1 MTEQY
6 PRANPAAESVDV
18 LRSLPTRLQ
27 PHLILLQETPAITRS
42 IADAVVIKQGDIFF
56 LTNRDGN
63 VPLLGPHGYGLYYHD
78 CRYLNGY
85 EFKIAGATYSALAA
99 AAEHDFM
106 TVFQFTNPNISI
118 VGRDLIQAEQISV
131 EWETIID
138 SDNLALY
145 DELTFHNFGFE
156 QDIEFPVS
164 FTFRA
169 EFEDIFVVRGIL
181 SGRLGERFDP
191 VWENHTLGLVYHG
204 ADGLYRSVSIHFSPG
219 PLTTEDTTAHFLV
232 RLKPRE
238 TKRIR
243 IASIIAE
250 SPEISEVGPKPFHP
264 PNLERTKLR
273 LQQSYDD
280 WISRRTQFRTD
291 NLPLNRLMVRSFR
304 DLRMLQNRIGDHRY
318 FTGGLPWYG
327 TLFGRDSLLT
337 AIQTLAFD
345 QESAASTLRLLAR
358 YQGQRLDASRDEQPG
373 KILHELRI
381 GEPARLNLIPF
392 SPYYGTVDATP
403 LFLVLAG
410 LHAAW
415 TGDLTLFHELRDPI
429 EFALE
434 WLAQYGDLN
443 GDGFIEYQSTAA
455 KGLVNQGWKD
465 SQNAIVN
472 ADGSLAIPPIALVE
486 VQGYVY
492 LAKTTLADVFDR
504 AGEKDR
510 ATQLRKEAAELREAF
525 NRDFWLDNQ
534 GFYALALQRN
544 REPCA
549 VLASNIGHALWTGIA
564 DPDKA
569 RETAE
574 ALMGADMFNGW
585 GVRTLSTEELRYS
598 PIGYHLGTV
607 WPHDNSIIVAG
618 LRRYGFDDEACRIF
632 LGIVEAALDF
642 DLYRLPEL
650 FAGHARQE
658 NQVPV
663 RYPVAC
669 HPQAWAAG
677 SVPFM
682 LKSLLGLVPE
692 GFDHRLRIVRPVLPE
707 YTGYVEL
714 RGLRVGTGVADLR
727 FERTEAGVDVNVLN
741 VRGEL
746 DIVTEPERPSLRLH
760 KGPG

>member
-1 MTEQY
+1 MTEQR
-6 PRANPAAESVDV
+6 PKDNPAAESVDV

-27 PHLILLQETPAITRS
+27 PHLVLLQETPAITRS

-99 AAEHDFM
+99 AAEQDFM
-106 TVFQFTNPNISI
+106 TVFQFTNPNISV
-118 VGRDLIQAEQISV
+118 VGRDLIHAEQIGV

-156 QDIEFPVS
+156 QEIEFPVS
-164 FTFRA
+164 FTYRA
-169 EFEDIFVVRGIL
+169 EFEDIFVVRGML
-181 SGRLGERFDP
+181 SGRIGERFDP
-191 VWENHTLGLVYHG
+191 IWEDHTLGLVYHG
-204 ADGLYRSVSIHFSPG
+204 ADDLYRSVAIHFAPS
-219 PLTTEDTTAHFLV
+219 PLTTEETTAYFLV

-250 SPEISEVGPKPFHP
+250 SPEITEVGPKPYHP
-264 PNLERTKLR
+264 PSLERTKLR
-273 LQQSYDD
+273 LQQSSEE
-280 WISRRTQFRTD
+280 WIRNRTQFQSD
-291 NLPLNRLMVRSFR
+291 SLPLNRLMARSFR
-304 DLRMLQNRIGDHRY
+304 DLRMLQSKIGDHEY
-318 FTGGLPWYG
+318 FTAGLPWFG
-327 TLFGRDSLLT
+327 ALFGRDSLIT

-345 QESAASTLRLLAR
+345 QQSAANTLRLLAN
-358 YQGQRLDASRDEQPG
+358 YQGQQLNPSRDEQPG
-373 KILHELRI
+373 KILHELRV
-381 GEPARLNLIPF
+381 GEPARMNLIPF

-403 LFLVLAG
+403 LFLVLVG

-415 TGDLTLFHELRDPI
+415 SGDLTLFHELRSPI
-429 EFALE
+429 ELALE
-434 WLAQYGDLN
+434 WLAKYGDLN

-455 KGLVNQGWKD
+455 RGLVNQGWKD

-492 LAKTTLADVFDR
+492 LAKTSLAEIYDR
-504 AGEKDR
+504 AGEPDR
-510 ATQLRKEAAELREAF
+510 AKQLRKEAAELREKF
-525 NRDFWLDNQ
+525 NREFWLENQ
-534 GFYALALQRN
+534 GFYALALQQN
-544 REPCA
+544 HQPCA
-549 VLASNIGHALWTGIA
+549 VLSSNPGHALWSGIA

-569 RETAE
+569 RLTAD
-574 ALMGADMFNGW
+574 ALMGADMFSGW

-618 LRRYGFDDEACRIF
+618 FRRYGFDDEACRIF
-632 LGIVEAALDF
+632 LGIVDAALDF
-642 DLYRLPEL
+642 DLYRLPEV
-650 FAGHARQE
+650 FAGHDRQE

-677 SVPFM
+677 AVPFM
-682 LKSLLGLVPE
+682 LQSLLGLVPE
-692 GFDHRLRIVRPVLPE
+692 AFDHRLRIVRPVLPE
-707 YTGYVEL
+707 LTDYVEL
-714 RGLRVGTGVADLR
+714 RGLRVGSGEADLR
-727 FERTEAGVDVNVLN
+727 FERTTAGVMVKVLKIQ
-741 VRGEL
+741 GEL
-746 DIVTEPERPSLRLH
+746 QIVTEPALPGQSTPS
-760 KGPG
+760 P